1 MISTRWLEKRRP
13 HWNRLEQLVTASG
26 HKSVTALKPAELQ
39 ELALLYRQ
47 SASDL
52 STVREDPTSTQLA
65 IYLNQLLGRAHNLI
79 YMGRRAS
86 KRGIWT
92 FYKDTFPA
100 IFRETF
106 PDTMTAFVLFLVAA
120 LAGVLLG
127 AGDPSFSRY
136 FLGPSM
142 MQSIE
147 NHKMWTDS
155 IVTIKPLASSGIMTN
170 NMSVAFTTFAL
181 GITAGIGTVWMM
193 LLNGLMMGVVGVACW
208 QAGMSLSLWS
218 FVAAHGVLELP
229 AIFIAG
235 GAGLG
240 IAKGLLF
247 PGILPRR
254 ESLVQAGARSVRLV
268 LGTIPMLLVAGIVE
282 GFVSPTTLP
291 PHIKFLLAG
300 GLATLLVLYL
310 ARKPAPTIEDEQ
322 SRNANARNAN
332 ARNAK
337 AADAHA
343 LNARDPRAQP
353 NANLSS

>member
-1 MISTRWLEKRRP
+1 MISARWLEKRRS
-13 HWNRLEQLVTASG
+13 HWNRLEQLVAASRRR
-26 HKSVTALKPAELQ
+26 SVTSLTPAELQ

-52 STVREDPTSTQLA
+52 STVREDPTSRQLA
-65 IYLNQLLGRAHNLI
+65 VYLNQLLARAHNMI
-79 YMGRRAS
+79 YMGRQAS

-92 FYKDTFPA
+92 FYKDTYPK

-106 PDTMTAFVLFLVAA
+106 SDTFTSFVLFLVAGF
-120 LAGVLLG
+120 AGVLMG
-127 AGDPSFSRY
+127 IGDPGFSRY
-136 FLGPSM
+136 FLGPHM

-155 IVTIKPLASSGIMTN
+155 IVTVKPLASSGILTN
-170 NMSVAFTTFAL
+170 NISVAFAAFAF

-208 QAGMSLSLWS
+208 REGMSLPLWS

-240 IAKGLLF
+240 IARGLLF
-247 PGILPRR
+247 PGVLSRK
-254 ESLVQAGARSVRLV
+254 ESLVQAGSRSVKLV
-268 LGTIPMLLVAGIVE
+268 LGTIPMLVIAGIVE
-282 GFVSPTTLP
+282 GFISPTPIAPQT
-291 PHIKFLLAG
+291 KFLLAA

-310 ARKPAPTIEDEQ
+310 MSSRAPEE
-322 SRNANARNAN
+322 
-332 ARNAK
+332 
-337 AADAHA
+337 AAPQAT
-343 LNARDPRAQP
+343 
-353 NANLSS
+353 

>member
-1 MISTRWLEKRRP
+1 
-13 HWNRLEQLVTASG
+13 
-26 HKSVTALKPAELQ
+26 
-39 ELALLYRQ
+39 
-47 SASDL
+47 
-52 STVREDPTSTQLA
+52 
-65 IYLNQLLGRAHNLI
+65 
-79 YMGRRAS
+79 
-86 KRGIWT
+86 
-92 FYKDTFPA
+92 
-100 IFRETF
+100 
-106 PDTMTAFVLFLVAA
+106 
-120 LAGVLLG
+120 
-127 AGDPSFSRY
+127 
-136 FLGPSM
+136 
-142 MQSIE
+142 
-147 NHKMWTDS
+147 
-155 IVTIKPLASSGIMTN
+155 
-170 NMSVAFTTFAL
+170 
-181 GITAGIGTVWMM
+181 
-193 LLNGLMMGVVGVACW
+193 
-208 QAGMSLSLWS
+208 
-218 FVAAHGVLELP
+218 LP

>member
-13 HWNRLEQLVTASG
+13 HWNRLEQLVAASG
-26 HKSVTALKPAELQ
+26 RRSVTSLTPAELQ

-65 IYLNQLLGRAHNLI
+65 LYLNQLLGRAHNLI

-86 KRGIWT
+86 RRGIWT
-92 FYKDTFPA
+92 FYKNTYPK

-106 PDTMTAFVLFLVAA
+106 PDTFAAFVLFLVAG
-120 LAGVLLG
+120 LAGVLMGL
-127 AGDPSFSRY
+127 ADPGFSRY
-136 FLGPSM
+136 FLGPHM

-155 IVTIKPLASSGIMTN
+155 IVTIKPMASSGIMTN
-170 NMSVAFTTFAL
+170 NMSVAFAAFAF

-208 QAGMSLSLWS
+208 REGMSLSLWS

-235 GAGLG
+235 GAGIG

-247 PGILPRR
+247 PGVLPRR
-254 ESLVQAGARSVRLV
+254 ESLVRAGARSVRLV
-268 LGTIPMLLVAGIVE
+268 LGTIPMLLIAGFVE
-282 GFVSPTTLP
+282 AFVSPTGLAP
-291 PHIKFLLAG
+291 YVKFLLAA

-310 ARKPAPTIEDEQ
+310 MSHGQEAGEAGSQ
-322 SRNANARNAN
+322 V
-332 ARNAK
+332 
-337 AADAHA
+337 AA
-343 LNARDPRAQP
+343 
-353 NANLSS
+353 SSASG

>member
-1 MISTRWLEKRRP
+1 VISTRWLEKRRP
-13 HWNRLEQLVTASG
+13 HWNRLEQLVAVSG
-26 HKSVTALKPAELQ
+26 RTSVTGLTPAELQ

-79 YMGRRAS
+79 YMGRRADR
-86 KRGIWT
+86 RGIWT

-100 IFRETF
+100 VFRETF
-106 PDTMTAFVLFLVAA
+106 SDTLMAFVLFLVAA
-120 LAGVLLG
+120 LAGVLLSVS
-127 AGDPSFSRY
+127 DPSFSRY
-136 FLGPSM
+136 FLGPAM
-142 MQSIE
+142 MQSID

-155 IVTIKPLASSGIMTN
+155 IVTVKPMASSGIMTN
-170 NMSVAFTTFAL
+170 NISVAFAAFAM

-193 LLNGLMMGVVGVACW
+193 LLNGLMMAVVGVACW
-208 QAGMSLSLWS
+208 REGMSLSLWS

-247 PGILPRR
+247 PGVLPRR
-254 ESLVQAGARSVRLV
+254 ESLVRAGARSVRLV
-268 LGTIPMLLVAGIVE
+268 LGTIPLLVIAGVVE
-282 GFVSPTTLP
+282 AFASPTSLP
-291 PHIKFLLAG
+291 ARMKFLLAG

-310 ARKPAPTIEDEQ
+310 ARKPSSTNKNHQMPQASSTPAPQ
-322 SRNANARNAN
+322 
-332 ARNAK
+332 
-337 AADAHA
+337 
-343 LNARDPRAQP
+343 L
-353 NANLSS
+353 